1 MIRSIDS
8 FYQAAGILGLEL
20 QLLATNSLVTTT
32 TTRTI
37 LSFGIIFELL
47 GLLHL
52 ICIPIPQHTEGIPLF
67 LRLVSRVPTM
77 LILMGMLGL
86 ATALVVE
93 TVKLSLNVAIGMGCT
108 FFLGGTVC
116 LLTSWFTT
124 RKAVKP

>member
-1 MIRSIDS
+1 MIQSIDF
-8 FYQAAGILGLEL
+8 FYQAIGILGYEL
-20 QLLATNSLVTTT
+20 QLLATNSLATTT

-47 GLLHL
+47 GIILF

-86 ATALVVE
+86 ATTVVVE
-93 TVKLSLNVAIGMGCT
+93 NVKC
-108 FFLGGTVC
+108 
-116 LLTSWFTT
+116 
-124 RKAVKP
+124 R